1 MRILVVGA
9 GATGGYF
16 GGRLAAAG
24 RDVTFLVRPLRAAQ
38 LKAAGLQIQSPQG
51 DLRLEPKIVLAQNL
65 TTPFDAILL
74 AIKAFSLGQA
84 LDDFASAVGPET
96 LILPVLNGMKHLDT
110 LRARFGDNALVGGVC
125 RIASH
130 VDKEGRI
137 VQLTRLHDLA
147 YGELSGAESTRIHQ
161 LDDFMRGAGFDA
173 TLSRTIE
180 HEMWEKWVM
189 LASVGAVTCLMRG
202 TIGEVEA
209 ASGGA
214 RFAMELLAEVVAAV
228 TALGHP
234 PGQDFVERTKELLT
248 AKNSTTTS
256 SMYRDLQSDGP
267 IEADQ
272 IIGDLLTR
280 AGLAGVAT
288 PMLAA
293 AYTHLSVYQN
303 RVLSQRPV
311 TVTDSRR

>member
-16 GGRLAAAG
+16 GGRLAATG
-24 RDVTFLVRPLRAAQ
+24 RDVTFLVRPQRAAQ
-38 LKAAGLQIQSPQG
+38 LKATGLQIQSPHG
-51 DLRLEPKIVLAQNL
+51 DIKLDPKIVLAHNI
-65 TTPFDAILL
+65 TSPFDAILL
-74 AIKAFSLGQA
+74 AVKAFSLDQA
-84 LDDFASAVGPET
+84 LGDFASAVGPET

-110 LRARFGDNALVGGVC
+110 LRTRFGDNALVGGVC
-125 RIASH
+125 RIATV
-130 VDKEGRI
+130 VDDEGRI

-147 YGELSGAESTRIHQ
+147 YGELSGAESARIRQ
-161 LDDFMRGAGFDA
+161 LDDFMQGAGFDA

-180 HEMWEKWVM
+180 REMWEKWVM
-189 LASVGAVTCLMRG
+189 LACLGAVTCLMRG
-202 TIGEVEA
+202 SIGEVEA
-209 ASGGA
+209 ASGGV

-234 PGQDFVERTKELLT
+234 PRQDFVERTRELLT

-256 SMYRDLQSDGP
+256 SMYRDLQRDGP

-280 AGLAGVAT
+280 AGLVGVAT

-293 AYTHLSVYQN
+293 AFTHLSVYQS
-303 RVLSQRPV
+303 RVMSQRHA
-311 TVTDSRR
+311 